1 MTAVRCA
8 SLGWASGVGL
18 LQQLQMGA
26 GVARCQGSQRLTL
39 AVLGRL
45 LSTRLRALS
54 VCTLPHTVGC
64 IPQPK
69 VTYNFVAPCLEQGLM
84 KGRPGRDGAKVSLT
98 LLAKKNYW
106 QRLKEKREQEQ
117 AAEAAE
123 APGEVCSLPQ

>member
-1 MTAVRCA
+1 
-8 SLGWASGVGL
+8 
-18 LQQLQMGA
+18 
-26 GVARCQGSQRLTL
+26 
-39 AVLGRL
+39 
-45 LSTRLRALS
+45 
-54 VCTLPHTVGC
+54 
-64 IPQPK
+64 
-69 VTYNFVAPCLEQGLM
+69 M